1 MRKFLFLFFLL
12 FAIAGL
18 SGQSKIKV
26 HLPGA
31 ENMLAYVW
39 TYSDYISYTKTAIG
53 TYNIDSKGNL
63 EFTIYPGGLKPV
75 YIQINFFHITFFVE
89 KGKNY
94 EVAVVPIDY
103 SDLAYFPKS
112 SITYL
117 MPERKII
124 KPAKKDFNKGLTEV
138 NRLFAEFTDSNYL
151 ALIRGFN
158 TPLLVDSF
166 TRVVNNFVDSFDNK
180 NLRGYTDYQLAE
192 LGLLSH
198 RLSNKM
204 VVDSFF
210 ANGKLDLNNPYSM
223 RFFNSYWSNYLM
235 MKGTGYTPFQLDS
248 VINRVRSYAAL
259 SALLGNDP
267 LLQDSLLRELV
278 IIRNIPQLYTNR
290 RFNKKALEDI
300 LSDIS
305 GSKLSKAHQFIAT
318 NVRKQMLARNTG
330 SPAFDFS
337 FITTEGDTIKL
348 KSFEGKYLYL
358 NIWDTD
364 CPECLAEMELTKE
377 LYQDFDDIIDFV
389 SISVDGDTA
398 FMRKYI
404 EEREFQ
410 WTFAHIGT
418 NFQFL
423 YDYQVDILPRY
434 ILIDKNGR
442 SEMWNAPAPSKHF
455 SDIFLKML
463 NDKKGNLN
471 LEQR

>member
-1 MRKFLFLFFLL
+1 MRKYLLLFFLL
-12 FAIAGL
+12 FGGVTAI
-18 SGQSKIKV
+18 SQSKISV

-31 ENMLAYVW
+31 ENMKAYVW
-39 TYSDYISYTKTAIG
+39 TYSDYVSYSKTPIG
-53 TYNIDSKGNL
+53 IYDIDSKGNL
-63 EFTIYPGGLKPV
+63 EFKFYPGELKPV

-89 KGKNY
+89 KGKDY
-94 EVAVVPIDY
+94 KVAVEQLDY
-103 SDLAYFPKS
+103 SNPDYFPKN
-112 SITYL
+112 SIAYL
-117 MPERKII
+117 IPETKIT
-124 KPAKKDFNKGLTEV
+124 KPENADFNKGLIKI
-138 NRLFAEFTDSNYL
+138 NRMFAEFTDSNYL

-166 TRVVNNFVDSFDNK
+166 TRVVEHFVDSFGNK
-180 NLRGYTDYQLAE
+180 NLRGYADYQLAE

-198 RLSNKM
+198 RFSNEM

-210 ANGKLDLNNPYSM
+210 TNGKPDLHNPYSM
-223 RFFNSYWSNYLM
+223 RFFNSYWSNYLL
-235 MKGTGYTPFQLDS
+235 MKGTGYSPFQLDS
-248 VINRVRSYAAL
+248 VINHVRSYAAL
-259 SALLGNDP
+259 SALLGKDP
-267 LLQDSLLRELV
+267 LLKDSVLRELV

-305 GSKLSKAHQFIAT
+305 GSKLRKEHQFIAT

-330 SPAFDFS
+330 SPANDFS
-337 FITTEGDTIKL
+337 FTTLDGDTINL

-358 NIWDTD
+358 NIWNTD

-404 EEREFQ
+404 AQREFQ

-418 NFQFL
+418 GFQFL

-434 ILIDKNGR
+434 ILIDKKGR
-442 SEMWNAPAPSKHF
+442 IEMWDAPAPSKHF